1 MKDKP
6 ADSGSLSPER
16 KRVRKRIPAS
26 RCLLFEAADRA
37 VYGVRVLFLQLYFV
51 LFLNMVSELFND
63 SPGLSIHDMSVATII
78 PWVVGFLGLALG
90 DLFQIICSS

>member
-1 MKDKP
+1 
-6 ADSGSLSPER
+6 
-16 KRVRKRIPAS
+16 
-26 RCLLFEAADRA
+26 
-37 VYGVRVLFLQLYFV
+37 
-51 LFLNMVSELFND
+51 MVSELFND